1 MPLNWLLESL
11 KWQSSLRGIVKLT
24 IGKAFL
30 YVFQGISLGI
40 VTPGRIGEYGG
51 RVIYLPRE
59 SQISGAL
66 GVFRC
71 SLAQN
76 LMNIGI
82 GIWGFLV
89 LAPTITGF
97 ADINDILIYAFGSA
111 VLIAISI
118 AYIQL
123 PWLVS
128 KVVRISFIKKC
139 IPSQLESQTNRL
151 TFEANIRIVIFSLL
165 RYAVYAAQYILILL
179 AFGIEI
185 QPIQYLAGVALI
197 FAIQSLLP
205 LTPLLQ
211 FTIRGSIA
219 VFVFASITQQEASL
233 VLSSYAMWLLNLLV
247 PAIFGVGSLLLM
259 KLSNQ

>member
-1 MPLNWLLESL
+1 
-11 KWQSSLRGIVKLT
+11 
-24 IGKAFL
+24 
-30 YVFQGISLGI
+30 
-40 VTPGRIGEYGG
+40 
-51 RVIYLPRE
+51 
-59 SQISGAL
+59 
-66 GVFRC
+66 
-71 SLAQN
+71 
-76 LMNIGI
+76 MNIGI
-82 GIWGFLV
+82 GIWGYLI
-89 LAPTITGF
+89 LSPTLTGF
-97 ADINDILIYAFGSA
+97 ADINDVLIYAFGSA
-111 VLIAISI
+111 VLIAIFV
-118 AYIQL
+118 AYMQL
-123 PWLVS
+123 PWLVG
-128 KVVRISFIKKC
+128 KLVRISFIKKW

-247 PAIFGVGSLLLM
+247 PAIFGVSSLLLM
-259 KLSNQ
+259 KVSNQ